1 MSVVDKI
8 IAKVT
13 PPESEA
19 ARARATETAR
29 AAAQPGDWLSLALD
43 HHDKIRAAF
52 VGAAA
57 AVTPEH
63 RKAAL
68 KILARVLNG
77 HAVAE
82 ELVLYPA
89 LAQAGEKAHAALA
102 YTEQTAA
109 KMQMAELENIDPAID
124 AWRDKLGHIEG
135 AVLHHMFEEERSW
148 FLELRRKGEDQARL
162 ATRYR
167 EEYERYA
174 GPD

>member
-19 ARARATETAR
+19 ARVRATEAAR
-29 AAAQPGDWLSLALD
+29 AASQPGDWLSTALD
-43 HHDKIRAAF
+43 HHDRIRAAF
-52 VGAAA
+52 VGAGA

-63 RKAAL
+63 RKIAL
-68 KILARVLNG
+68 QVLARELNG
-77 HAVAE
+77 HSLAE

-89 LAQAGEKAHAALA
+89 LAQAGHKAHAAQA

-109 KMQMAELENIDPAID
+109 KMQMAELENIDPGDD

-135 AVLHHMFEEERSW
+135 AVLHHMFEEERGW
-148 FLELRRKGEDQARL
+148 FLELRQGSGDQARL
-162 ATRYR
+162 ALRYL
-167 EEYERYA
+167 EEYQRYV
-174 GPD
+174 GSD

>member
-19 ARARATETAR
+19 ARLRATEAAR
-29 AAAQPGDWLSLALD
+29 AAAQPDDWLSLALD
-43 HHDKIRAAF
+43 HHDQIRAAF
-52 VGAAA
+52 VGAGF
-57 AVTPEH
+57 AVEAGQ
-63 RKAAL
+63 RKAAI

-77 HAVAE
+77 HVVAE

-89 LAQAGEKAHAALA
+89 LAQAGEKAHAAVA
-102 YTEQTAA
+102 YAEQTAA
-109 KMQMAELENIDPAID
+109 KMQMAELENIDPESD
-124 AWRDKLGHIEG
+124 AWMDKLGHIEG
-135 AVLHHMFEEERSW
+135 AVLHHMYEEERSW

-162 ATRYR
+162 AARYR

-174 GPD
+174 GAE